1 MKTNRASSLDISGY
15 YIILGVV
22 VLYIFFRQL
31 GIDLIDVFLRGATA
45 IKG

>member
-1 MKTNRASSLDISGY
+1 MKANRASSLDIPWY
-15 YIILGVV
+15 FIILGVV

-31 GIDLIDVFLRGATA
+31 GIDLIDVFLRGASA